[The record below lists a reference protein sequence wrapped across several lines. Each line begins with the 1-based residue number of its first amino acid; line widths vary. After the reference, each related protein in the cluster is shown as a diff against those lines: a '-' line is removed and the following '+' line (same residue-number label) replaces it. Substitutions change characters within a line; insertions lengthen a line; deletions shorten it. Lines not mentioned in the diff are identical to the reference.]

1 MSVPRSLLAAA
12 LAMAVPLL
20 SPPRAAADTF
30 IGAGGHAVMEGDYK
44 GYGLS
49 AVGAMWGTHLG
60 VALDVDTTWPSSD
73 RWKSIHL
80 ASPKL
85 LLGVRRMDLFPHV
98 YAGLGGGV
106 ANGTGLEDDF
116 WANRY
121 EAGLGLFLG
130 GLRLSIGWSSL
141 GLEDLERSGQVII
154 RLSLGFRGGR

>member
-12 LAMAVPLL
+12 LAMAIPLL
-20 SPPRAAADTF
+20 SPPTAAADTF
-30 IGAGGHAVMEGDYK
+30 IGAGGLVVMEGDYK

-49 AVGAMWGTHLG
+49 AVGAVWGAHLG

-73 RWKSIHL
+73 HWKSIHL

-85 LLGVRRMDLFPHV
+85 LLGIRRMDLFPHV

-106 ANGTGLEDDF
+106 ASGAGLEDDL

-130 GLRLSIGWSSL
+130 GIRFSIGWSSL
-141 GLEDLERSGQVII
+141 GLENLERSGQVVL
-154 RLSLGFRGGR
+154 RLSVGFRGR